1 MHQFEIGDRVV
12 YKGGHTGIP
21 IEAGEKGIVD
31 WVSLT
36 GSNTVRVL
44 TDEGRVALLE
54 GSDLELED
62 SPAPS

>member
-1 MHQFEIGDRVV
+1 MNQFKIGDRVV
-12 YKGGHTGIP
+12 YKGRPGSP
-21 IEAGEKGIVD
+21 VKAGEKGIVD

-54 GSDLELED
+54 GSDLELD
-62 SPAPS
+62 DAPDPV